1 MSNRNSALKIVKHLR
16 EHGHQALFA
25 GGCVRDMLL
34 SRRANDY
41 DVVTDA
47 TPQQIIRLFRRTLK
61 IGAQFGVVMVLLDGK
76 QVEVATFRT
85 ESGYA
90 DGRHPDRVEFATAK
104 EDALRRD
111 FTINGMFYDPMK
123 RTILDFVGGQD
134 DLKKKRLR
142 TIGPS
147 QERFSE
153 DYLRMLRA
161 IRFAIRFDFEIE
173 KKTWRAI
180 CDWSNKIVKIS
191 SERVAAELEGILTHP
206 NRKRGVIMLRDSGLA
221 KHVFVGLP
229 DNIITIGAN
238 VLGAMPKKI
247 DWPLALAGFF
257 ADSELSKAVHF
268 AEQLKS
274 SRATLKHI
282 TFLLKNRGLLCDKQ
296 MPLAQLKM
304 IAAEPYFRDLF
315 DLQKA
320 IQKATGQ
327 STACLK
333 SLRKRA
339 LSLKKKDLKPQPL
352 LNGHELIALGA
363 IPGPMVGTLSR
374 ELYIAQ
380 LAEQISTPAE
390 AQVWAENWLKTHTS
404 IDK

>member
-1 MSNRNSALKIVKHLR
+1 MSNRNSALKIIKRLR
-16 EHGHQALFA
+16 EHGYQALFA

-34 SRRANDY
+34 KRRANDY

-47 TPQQIIRLFRRTLK
+47 TPKQIIHLFRRTLT

-76 QVEVATFRT
+76 QVEAATFRT

-104 EDALRRD
+104 QDALRRD
-111 FTINGMFYDPMK
+111 FTINGMFFDPVK
-123 RTILDFVGGQD
+123 RTILDFVGGQE
-134 DLKKKRLR
+134 DLKKQCLR
-142 TIGPS
+142 TIGTA

-173 KKTWRAI
+173 KTTWQAI
-180 CDWSNKIVKIS
+180 CDWSDKITKIS
-191 SERVAAELEGILTHP
+191 AERIAAELEGILTHP
-206 NRKRGVIMLRDSGLA
+206 NRKRGVLMLRDSGLA
-221 KHVFVGLP
+221 KHLFSGLSHSAM
-229 DNIITIGAN
+229 TAGAE
-238 VLGAMPKKI
+238 VLNAMPKRI
-247 DWPLALAGFF
+247 DWPLALAAFL
-257 ADSELSKAVHF
+257 ANCDLSTAANYV
-268 AEQLKS
+268 EQLKS
-274 SRATLKHI
+274 SRATLKHVV
-282 TFLLKNRGLLCDKQ
+282 FLLKRRGLLLDKQ
-296 MPLAQLKM
+296 MPLAQLKLL
-304 IAAEPYFRDLF
+304 AAEPYFGDLF

-327 STACLK
+327 SSAGLANLK
-333 SLRKRA
+333 KRA
-339 LSLKKKDLKPQPL
+339 LGLQKKGANPKPL

-380 LAEQISTPAE
+380 LAEQINTPSE
-390 AQVWAENWLKTHTS
+390 ARAWAKNWLKIHITNE
-404 IDK
+404 K

>member
-1 MSNRNSALKIVKHLR
+1 MSNRNSALKIIKRLR
-16 EHGHQALFA
+16 EHGYQALFA

-34 SRRANDY
+34 KRRANDY

-47 TPQQIIRLFRRTLK
+47 TPKQIIHLFRRTLT

-76 QVEVATFRT
+76 QVEAATFRT

-90 DGRHPDRVEFATAK
+90 DGRHPDHVEFATAK

-111 FTINGMFYDPMK
+111 FTINGMFFDPVK
-123 RTILDFVGGQD
+123 RTILDFVGGQE
-134 DLKKKRLR
+134 DLKKQCLR
-142 TIGPS
+142 TIGTA

-173 KKTWRAI
+173 KTTWQAI
-180 CDWSNKIVKIS
+180 CDWSDKITKIS
-191 SERVAAELEGILTHP
+191 AERIAAELEGILTHP
-206 NRKRGVIMLRDSGLA
+206 NRKRGVLMLRDSGLA
-221 KHVFVGLP
+221 KHLFAGLSHSAM
-229 DNIITIGAN
+229 TAGAE
-238 VLGAMPKKI
+238 VLNAMPKRI
-247 DWPLALAGFF
+247 DWPLALAAFL
-257 ADSELSKAVHF
+257 ANCDLSTAANYV
-268 AEQLKS
+268 EQLKS
-274 SRATLKHI
+274 SRATLKHVV
-282 TFLLKNRGLLCDKQ
+282 FLLKRRGLLLDKQ
-296 MPLAQLKM
+296 MPLAQLKLL
-304 IAAEPYFRDLF
+304 AAEPYFGDLF

-327 STACLK
+327 SSAGLANLK
-333 SLRKRA
+333 KRA
-339 LSLKKKDLKPQPL
+339 LGLQKKGANPKPL

-380 LAEQISTPAE
+380 LAEQINTPSE
-390 AQVWAENWLKTHTS
+390 ARAWAKNWLKIHIT
-404 IDK
+404 KEK